1 MEVWR
6 EGDMG
11 RVGEGDWLLV
21 IGFWIDGVHFT
32 FWFLGSLQGFRMVYV
47 LLKTHS
53 LVPGPEAGAS
63 GPLQKNEP
71 PRCCPVL
78 CWVKT
83 SCFTAKLAVLKKESA
98 QGGTCTR
105 TGGALDAV
113 PLLLGY
119 LSMDKIGHP
128 AGICPRICRLKAGRP
143 VCLDD
148 RVKMMIRPLAEDGGL
163 APHATRWWHDPVST
177 GSRPAGPVRHPWS
190 S

>member
-1 MEVWR
+1 MTYWGFGLGVGFKLGRMEWEWVFQGAIFQR
-6 EGDMG
+6 PG
-11 RVGEGDWLLV
+11 RFCCLISRRCLLS
-21 IGFWIDGVHFT
+21 F
-32 FWFLGSLQGFRMVYV
+32 
-47 LLKTHS
+47 THS
-53 LVPGPEAGAS
+53 QAAGTGSGRFRSPE
-63 GPLQKNEP
+63 KNEP

-83 SCFTAKLAVLKKESA
+83 SCFTAKLAVLKKEYA
-98 QGGTCTR
+98 QGGTCPR
-105 TGGALDAV
+105 TGGAPDAV
-113 PLLLGY
+113 PLLLGC
-119 LSMDKIGHP
+119 LSMDKTGHP

-148 RVKMMIRPLAEDGGL
+148 RVKMMIRKLAEDGGL